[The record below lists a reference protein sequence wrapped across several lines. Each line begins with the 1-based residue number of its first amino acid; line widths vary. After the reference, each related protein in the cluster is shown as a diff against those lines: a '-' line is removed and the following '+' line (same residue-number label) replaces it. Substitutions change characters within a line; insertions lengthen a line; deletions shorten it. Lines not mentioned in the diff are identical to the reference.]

1 MEKSKTTKKDKCPD
15 KQLLELVFSWS
26 IKDVLNNSLFKDKVK
41 KIPDIFVSSTHY
53 LSSFKMPLIEETRA
67 DYCSGLESV
76 AQSPVCE
83 ISHIWLSKHY
93 KPSKKRFIYDI
104 LTKPIT
110 DDENYNNR
118 YYYEPQ
124 SGDIFA
130 VTNRRPRSIEDLIR
144 FDKSVHIAFV
154 SRTEEDSPVIEILS
168 SENIDRQ
175 RLNEKNNERLFVTYL
190 MNVTTNMRIWAAL
203 HPDPKSANLGLI
215 QKVLQYNSAVDDD
228 CSLCISNEGLS
239 DLTGSLGLDESQT
252 EAVLSSIS
260 LRKCLHQM
268 YNVKLIWGPPGTG
281 KTKTVASLL
290 SLQLKLKC
298 RTLTCAPTNIAVVQV
313 AERLMRLFVKSLV
326 YDTYGMGDIVLFGN
340 EERMKI
346 NDHEDLLDIFLK
358 NRVEIIDECLKPT
371 KGWTYSLVSMISLLE
386 DPQALY
392 NSYLVPDNKG
402 NDSDNEV
409 DENSE
414 SNDENVC
421 SAKVEAA
428 SVDKEEGAR
437 SRAKKW
443 KEVIDKSLKASKKEN
458 KKSRKGNRTNSQD
471 KYSKEDGEA
480 SNDVTKIEEVLTFEE
495 FVRNK
500 FCSLANQLVFCSENL
515 CTHLPTSCLPL
526 DVAKQMIKLVDLLRK
541 VLEYARKNGCQYSEL
556 ILTKKADILPVLK
569 LLQEQFPKPN
579 ITGKIKDFFLE
590 NARLIFCTASS
601 SIKVKTRVEMVV
613 IDEAAQLKEC
623 ESAIPLQI
631 PGLRVAIL
639 IGDDRQ
645 LPAMVQSKVL
655 EKMKFGRSLFQRIAT
670 LGKKKHLLNI
680 QYRMHPSISS
690 FPNKEFYD
698 NKIVDAPNVKEI
710 SYAKKFLKE
719 AMFGSYSFINVSN
732 GKENF
737 FKGHSPRNLEEATVI
752 DHIIAK
758 LFKDYYRVTKKKVT
772 VGVISPYKGQVGLLQ
787 EKLGKKYIKHK
798 ENFCINIRSV
808 DGFQGGEE
816 DIIIISTVRCNG
828 NGSVGFLSNCQRTN
842 VALTRARYC
851 LWIVGSGSTLGNS
864 GSVWK
869 NLVFD
874 AKTLGCFYNADD
886 DIDLNQATLAGKPN
900 FFGQYRLLKS
910 SFNYICMQVK
920 FSDEFRMSI
929 TSINNIEVQKRVK
942 KMLHKISDGWR
953 QSISDVKLL
962 MNVAGNDYGAATEL
976 LELYKV
982 DEKLNL
988 AWTVNILKEKTS
1000 YIQIIK
1006 VWDILQTSKIPNLAK
1021 NLSVLF
1027 GRFTVNFMNRCKYKN
1042 NEGNLVVPMS
1052 WPLQSSYMVYST
1064 PLMADDPAEYCLTN
1078 QLVAMNIGENQ
1089 EDSSS
1094 DIFL

>member
-1 MEKSKTTKKDKCPD
+1 MQRIPQMVELEKQISSLENKHNILKQEEQITKDCLLALEIQVK
-15 KQLLELVFSWS
+15 KQIALYERYCKLQKKAQELATQKKLDTLEKL
-26 IKDVLNNSLFKDKVK
+26 SLREVK

-53 LSSFKMPLIEETRA
+53 LSSFKMSLIEETRA
-67 DYCSGLESV
+67 EYCSGVESV
-76 AQSPVCE
+76 AQAPVCE

-104 LTKPIT
+104 LNKAIT
-110 DDENYNNR
+110 DAEKHNNR
-118 YYYEPQ
+118 HYYEPQ

-130 VTNRRPRSIEDLIR
+130 ITNRRPRGIQDLIR

-154 SRTEEDSPVIEILS
+154 SKTEEITPVIEILS
-168 SENIDRQ
+168 SECIDRQ
-175 RLNEKNNERLFVTYL
+175 RLNKKNERLFVTYL
-190 MNVTTNMRIWAAL
+190 MNMTTNLRIWAAL
-203 HPDPKSANLGLI
+203 HTDPKSANLGLI
-215 QKVLQYNSAVDDD
+215 QKVLQYNPSVDDD
-228 CSLCISNEGLS
+228 CSLCISNERLS
-239 DLTGSLGLDESQT
+239 DLTGSLGLDESQK

-290 SLQLKLKC
+290 SVQLKLKC

-326 YDTYGMGDIVLFGN
+326 YDTYGMGEIVLFGN

-346 NDHEDLLDIFLK
+346 NDHKDIQDIFLK
-358 NRVEIIDECLKPT
+358 DRMEIIDECLKPT
-371 KGWTYSLVSMISLLE
+371 EGWTYSLVSMISLLE
-386 DPQALY
+386 DPQDLY
-392 NSYLVPDNKG
+392 NSYLVPDNKK
-402 NDSDNEV
+402 NDSDKE
-409 DENSE
+409 DEDSE
-414 SNDENVC
+414 SNGSGDENVC
-421 SAKVEAA
+421 GAK
-428 SVDKEEGAR
+428 R
-437 SRAKKW
+437 
-443 KEVIDKSLKASKKEN
+443 ASKKEN
-458 KKSRKGNRTNSQD
+458 RKSRKGNFQD
-471 KYSKEDGEA
+471 KHSKEDGEA
-480 SNDVTKIEEVLTFEE
+480 SDDVTKTEQVLTFEE
-495 FVRNK
+495 FVRKK
-500 FCSLANQLVFCSENL
+500 FCSLANQLVFCAENL

-526 DVAKQMIKLVDLLRK
+526 DVAKQMIKLVDLLRTT
-541 VLEYARKNGCQYSEL
+541 LEYARKNGCQYSEL
-556 ILTKKADILPVLK
+556 ILTKKEEILPVLN
-569 LLQEQFPKPN
+569 LLQERFPKPN
-579 ITGKIKDFFLE
+579 ITGGIKEFCLE

-639 IGDDRQ
+639 FGDDRQ

-655 EKMKFGRSLFQRIAT
+655 EKMNYGRSLFQRIAT

-680 QYRMHPSISS
+680 QYRMHPTISS
-690 FPNKEFYD
+690 FPNKEFYE

-710 SYAKKFLKE
+710 SYAKNFLKE
-719 AMFGSYSFINVSN
+719 AMYGSYSFINVSN

-737 FKGHSPRNLEEATVI
+737 FKGHSPRNLEEAAFI

-758 LFKDYYRVTKKKVT
+758 LFKDYYRVTNKKVT

-886 DIDLNQATLAGKPN
+886 DTDFNQATLAGKPN
-900 FFGQYRLLKS
+900 FFRYLKLEKARWK
-910 SFNYICMQVK
+910 VK
-920 FSDEFRMSI
+920 FSDEFRISI
-929 TSINNIEVQKRVK
+929 SSINSIEVQKRVK
-942 KMLHKISDGWR
+942 EMLHKISDGWR
-953 QSISDVKLL
+953 QSNSDEKLL
-962 MNVAGNDYGAATEL
+962 MNVAGIDYGAATEL

-982 DEKLNL
+982 DEKLAL
-988 AWTVNILKEKTS
+988 AWTVDILKEKSNLHTS
-1000 YIQIIK
+1000 YQG
-1006 VWDILQTSKIPNLAK
+1006 L
-1021 NLSVLF
+1021 
-1027 GRFTVNFMNRCKYKN
+1027 GRITNF
-1042 NEGNLVVPMS
+1042 
-1052 WPLQSSYMVYST
+1052 Q
-1064 PLMADDPAEYCLTN
+1064 
-1078 QLVAMNIGENQ
+1078 
-1089 EDSSS
+1089 DS
-1094 DIFL
+1094 